1 MENHLQGILSASFTL
16 KKGLT
21 SHSCGV
27 GVNATLLLYFIRTG
41 LGDGFLSFFCV
52 ICAIFHIL
60 TFLKRVIFISIFL
73 LFQCNKWGSILL
85 YKFYSFEKGSNIY
98 GFFNEHTGKLCK
110 KRLFL
115 NQEYF

>member
-41 LGDGFLSFFCV
+41 LGDGF
-52 ICAIFHIL
+52 
-60 TFLKRVIFISIFL
+60 
-73 LFQCNKWGSILL
+73 
-85 YKFYSFEKGSNIY
+85 Y
-98 GFFNEHTGKLCK
+98 
-110 KRLFL
+110 LFL
-115 NQEYF
+115 RYLRNISYLNFSKARHFYIYFFTFSM